1 LFPAPDDYLRRTVEE
16 LKALDPDVVIPLHCS
31 GPGFVTAMREMLG
44 DRLVTS
50 TTGTEF
56 AFGA

>member
-1 LFPAPDDYLRRTVEE
+1 MNIDIRRRQLVFGTS
-16 LKALDPDVVIPLHCS
+16 ALAAQLCPNFIAAV
-31 GPGFVTAMREMLG
+31 REQMP